1 MDFYIFST
9 GISEVKELQEYNY
22 SGALFRYD
30 IGKGDFFTQI
40 ARNIVVGEKFKY
52 MVAIRPYVIS
62 PQYLS
67 MIIKTINQISTNQI
81 QVNLISGWIK
91 EEEKDF
97 GGVLGDVNDLS
108 SNVDRSNYLIKYI
121 DAIENIKIKNID
133 YYVSVTN
140 KFVFDASIKNNSK
153 IIIPYSQYKKNIY
166 DLDNKNVM
174 ISVSPTL
181 RETEEELSN
190 LNKIKNKDDIENFT
204 YKQFSFF
211 IEEIK
216 NKGIKEIML
225 SCWDN
230 EERKKINNFVKQ
242 YKETENK

>member
-1 MDFYIFST
+1 MNFYMFSY
-9 GISEVKELQEYNY
+9 GLQEVEELCEHSY
-22 SGALFRYD
+22 SGALFTYN
-30 IGKGDFFTQI
+30 IHQGDFFTRI
-40 ARNIVVGEKFKY
+40 SRNIDRKRNFKY

-62 PQYLS
+62 PQYLH
-67 MIIKTINQISTNQI
+67 MISKSISEIAPNRI

-97 GGVLGDVNDLS
+97 GGVLGEVNDLS

-174 ISVSPTL
+174 ISVAPTL

-190 LNKIKNKDDIENFT
+190 LNKIKNEDDMENFT
-204 YKQFSFF
+204 YKQFSLVV
-211 IEEIK
+211 EEIK

-230 EERKKINNFVKQ
+230 EERKRINNFVKQ

>member
-1 MDFYIFST
+1 MNFYMFSY
-9 GISEVKELQEYNY
+9 GLEQVEELHEHNY
-22 SGALFRYD
+22 GGALFTYN
-30 IGKGDFFTQI
+30 ILQGDFFTRI
-40 ARNIVVGEKFKY
+40 SRKIDTKKDFKY

-67 MIIKTINQISTNQI
+67 MIVKSINQISPNKVQI
-81 QVNLISGWIK
+81 NLISGWIK
-91 EEEKDF
+91 EEERDF
-97 GGVLGDVNDLS
+97 GGVIGEVNDLS

-153 IIIPYSQYKKNIY
+153 MIIPYSQYKNNVY

-181 RETEEELSN
+181 RETEEELLN
-190 LNKIKNKDDIENFT
+190 LDKIKNEDDMENFT
-204 YKQFSFF
+204 YKQFSLV

-230 EERKKINNFVKQ
+230 EERKRINNFVKQ